1 MSRDAQPPAPP
12 PPATA
17 PVAAAAP
24 AAETPAQKRRRWLSI
39 GVFAAVAF
47 AGVLA
52 VLYAWQLPPFATALQ
67 RTENA
72 TVRGQV
78 TLIGTQLNG
87 FVAEVLV
94 QDFQPVKQGQVLVRL
109 DDRIYRQR
117 VDQAR
122 AQVASQQASLANFAQ
137 QRSSAQASVAQAQA
151 TLANAQAQ
159 AARAEADLRRVE
171 ALAADGSLSQRE
183 LDATRAARVQARAA
197 VEQARAGLAAARTN
211 VTSVGVNRGAL
222 EAAVAGAQAALRL
235 AEIDLGNTELRAPSD
250 GQLGA
255 VTVRVGAYVSAGSQL
270 TSLVPPQ
277 RWVVANLKETQMA
290 HVRPGQPVTFTV
302 DALEHAP
309 LRGHVERSSP
319 ATGSEF
325 SVIAPDNATG
335 NFVKIAQRIPVR
347 IAIEADQP
355 LAAQLKPG
363 MSVVVSIDTGAGE
376 RAASAGT
383 QTTAASAPAGSAPA
397 AQGAR

>member
-1 MSRDAQPPAPP
+1 M
-12 PPATA
+12 
-17 PVAAAAP
+17 AA
-24 AAETPAQKRRRWLSI
+24 
-39 GVFAAVAF
+39 FAAFAL

-52 VLYAWQLPPFATALQ
+52 VLYAWQLPPFGSAVQ

-78 TLIGTQLNG
+78 TLIGTQLSG

-94 QDFQPVKQGQVLVRL
+94 QDFQAVRRGQLLVRL
-109 DDRIYRQR
+109 DDRLYRQR

-122 AQVASQQASLANFAQ
+122 AQLAAQQASLANAAQ
-137 QRSSAQASVAQAQA
+137 QRGSAEAAVAQAQA
-151 TLANAQAQ
+151 SLLNARAQ

-171 ALAADGSLSQRE
+171 ALSADGSLSLRE
-183 LDATRAARVQARAA
+183 RDAARAARVQALAA
-197 VEQARAGLAAARTN
+197 VEQARAGLESARTN

-222 EAAVAGAQAALRL
+222 EAAVAGAQAALRA
-235 AEIDLGNTELRAPSD
+235 AEIDLGNTELRAPAD
-250 GQLGA
+250 GQLGT
-255 VTVRVGAYVSAGSQL
+255 VTTRVGAFVAAGTQL
-270 TSLVPPQ
+270 ASLVPPQ

-290 HVRPGQPVTFTV
+290 HVRPGQPATFTV
-302 DALEHAP
+302 DALENAR

-347 IAIEADQP
+347 IAIDPDQP

-363 MSVVVSIDTGAGE
+363 MSVVVSIDTSVQP
-376 RAASAGT
+376 AASAASVAPVE
-383 QTTAASAPAGSAPA
+383 TAASAAPAASAAAAVPVADPEAAA